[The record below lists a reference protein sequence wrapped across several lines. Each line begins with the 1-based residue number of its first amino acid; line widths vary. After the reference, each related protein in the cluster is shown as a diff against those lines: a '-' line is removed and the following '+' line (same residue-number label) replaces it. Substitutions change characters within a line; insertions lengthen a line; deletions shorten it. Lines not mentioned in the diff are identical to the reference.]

1 MASPPRSPG
10 QSSGPCSE
18 DGIPVVV
25 FAVLHNGDT
34 GERSQAVRHLGQACQ
49 DWGFFLVTNHGV
61 PEALWRAMM
70 DACKKLLTLPPEQK
84 QVHMDVGPMD
94 PVRHD
99 RGERRRSAGKG
110 GDRPDG
116 ATLEWAA

>member
-1 MASPPRSPG
+1 MMK
-10 QSSGPCSE
+10 
-18 DGIPVVV
+18 
-25 FAVLHNGDT
+25 
-34 GERSQAVRHLGQACQ
+34 
-49 DWGFFLVTNHGV
+49 VTNHGV